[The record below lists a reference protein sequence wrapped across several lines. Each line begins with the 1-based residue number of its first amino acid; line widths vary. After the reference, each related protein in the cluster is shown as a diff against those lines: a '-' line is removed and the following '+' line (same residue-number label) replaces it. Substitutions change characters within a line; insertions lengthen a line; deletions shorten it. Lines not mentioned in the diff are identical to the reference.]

1 MKRTRPFGPGDILL
15 SIFNSLVQPAHFKII
30 VVLFGETVPKLCSP
44 NFRNSKTVRLVL
56 LLIQA
61 TLLML
66 IYLLKN
72 SVGENLILND
82 KSIGL
87 LWSLNRSMVLL
98 PHYLREKFVE
108 RGSITDYS
116 LRDTESKLAIPL
128 PRTNFM

>member
-1 MKRTRPFGPGDILL
+1 
-15 SIFNSLVQPAHFKII
+15 
-30 VVLFGETVPKLCSP
+30 
-44 NFRNSKTVRLVL
+44 
-56 LLIQA
+56 
-61 TLLML
+61 ML

-128 PRTNFM
+128 PRTNFMKNRSSYPGAVLWNSLPAELGRPILLGGVYMEEG